1 MAGRKRDA
9 HRGVVQKRICELE
22 TIVTE
27 AIGPDLNK
35 LRRLMLNFQE
45 KMEVLSRVD
54 EEVLDELNDA
64 EAMGQDIEEVG
75 TLYMVPLR
83 RQTLF

>member
-9 HRGVVQKRICELE
+9 YRGVVQKRICELE

-27 AIGPDLNK
+27 AKGNEEGPDLNR

-54 EEVLDELNDA
+54 E
-64 EAMGQDIEEVG
+64 
-75 TLYMVPLR
+75 
-83 RQTLF
+83 